1 MRGNYDFSDALRH
14 PLAGKFKGKYTVTIH
29 YDFTEC
35 DDEAEKDDLEAK
47 KPVTGFMRESPSCYN
62 KSSVGN

>member
-1 MRGNYDFSDALRH
+1 MRENYDFSGAVRH

-35 DDEAEKDDLEAK
+35 DDEAEKDDTEAK
-47 KPVTGFMRESPSCYN
+47 KPFTDFIHES
-62 KSSVGN
+62 SSAMSS